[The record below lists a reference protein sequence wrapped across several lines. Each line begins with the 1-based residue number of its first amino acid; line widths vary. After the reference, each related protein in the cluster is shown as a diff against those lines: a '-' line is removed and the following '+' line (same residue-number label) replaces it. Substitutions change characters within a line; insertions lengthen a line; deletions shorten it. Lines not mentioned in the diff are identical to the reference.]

1 VFGLG
6 LVCYQT
12 LQSRENGFVFVLV
25 KLLAVFAYASDQCG
39 ILQVC
44 SRLLLFFVVAKWLLL
59 CVLCVC
65 VYIYIYI
72 YIYIYELRE
81 F

>member
-1 VFGLG
+1 MQLANLVFGLG
-6 LVCYQT
+6 CYQT
-12 LQSRENGFVFVLV
+12 LQSRENGFVFVLL
-25 KLLAVFAYASDQCG
+25 KLLAVFDQCG

-59 CVLCVC
+59 CVLCV
-65 VYIYIYI
+65 